1 MSDYFLNSFFSKK
14 FITSGSSLDPG
25 FSNNGSKK
33 LRAGDDTSEREKC
46 KSDLIC
52 KDNDGQAPSIIT
64 IILMTGNLEAYY
76 TDRKEYRKTISGK
89 YGKNLFE
96 FLGGDASF
104 TRQD

>member
-52 KDNDGQAPSIIT
+52 KDNDGQVPSIIT

-76 TDRKEYRKTISGK
+76 TDRKEYRKK
-89 YGKNLFE
+89 Y
-96 FLGGDASF
+96 LGNMAKTYLNF
-104 TRQD
+104 